1 LNHDRGCVA
10 TQDWRCRITPANIPA
25 SYGERMLE
33 GLTKRDVVIALLA
46 ILAATVLTIEG
57 AYYGLHR
64 FVLDNPN
71 DPLTKQGGLNP
82 SQRVK

>member
-1 LNHDRGCVA
+1 MNHDRGFVA
-10 TQDWRCRITPANIPA
+10 TRDWRCRFTRAKIPA
-25 SYGERMLE
+25 SYGLRMLE

-46 ILAATVLTIEG
+46 IIAATVLTIEG

-71 DPLTKQGGLNP
+71 DPLTKQGGLDP
-82 SQRVK
+82 SQRIK